1 MFELTLPLPG
11 RFVLSPF
18 AAGIYIFSTNKYTQK
33 DVIVILHYPTQVGKT
48 KIIVWLLHGL
58 TSLKI
63 QVSIYRLPT
72 SLS

>member
-48 KIIVWLLHGL
+48 KIIV
-58 TSLKI
+58 
-63 QVSIYRLPT
+63 
-72 SLS
+72 